1 MRRYLPGSDLVA
13 LLGFAGLPCLGESA
27 PIGAIIFDVSIPSSP
42 SSLGTYSYGGSPV
55 PVSFSSDTGGLV
67 ANIIPNSLLATGTT
81 YTINVNGV
89 LDMAGNS
96 LASPVTATFTTGSG
110 DDLVDLTVTSS
121 SPVNNSSGVADT
133 TTSFSVTYSAPLDP
147 KVMFGSASYVPQLTS
162 NGVTVPTNFSF
173 SSDRKTLTLT
183 LQSGSLAAGTQY
195 QIYLFSSYGY
205 PYGAYDWAGNPLYPY
220 VSWTITFT
228 TQ

>member
-96 LASPVTATFTTGSG
+96 LASPVTATFTTGS
-110 DDLVDLTVTSS
+110 
-121 SPVNNSSGVADT
+121 
-133 TTSFSVTYSAPLDP
+133 
-147 KVMFGSASYVPQLTS
+147 
-162 NGVTVPTNFSF
+162 
-173 SSDRKTLTLT
+173 SDRKTLTLT